1 MRIRDWS
8 SDVCSSDHLGRPQGE
23 RARGTDGLSA
33 SCAHERARPRRA
45 LEPAIGEGE
54 GRLTPDDD
62 TPPCRLYLLTPG
74 PLVTGGLDLDDF
86 LGQLDAA
93 LHAGDVAALQL
104 RLKDVPDHDV
114 REAARAILPR
124 VHDVRAAFHL
134 NDRPAPGVEPGR

>member
-62 TPPCRLYLLTPG
+62 TRSEERRLGKECVSSFRSRWSPFLSLILL
-74 PLVTGGLDLDDF
+74 F
-86 LGQLDAA
+86 LFL
-93 LHAGDVAALQL
+93 LSLFFFSL
-104 RLKDVPDHDV
+104 FFLFFFLFF
-114 REAARAILPR
+114 I
-124 VHDVRAAFHL
+124 FF
-134 NDRPAPGVEPGR
+134 